1 MPCRRLAAAMVAV
14 ALAAAAACG
23 GGGSGDNDDA
33 ARATPTSTTTTAP
46 PDTTTTTAPPT
57 TTTVPF
63 DLASLRPPA
72 PATDPAAL
80 AAQIVAAETTIRQPG
95 VAEPDLAAAGLAQ
108 QVAYRQLGDHPEWDA
123 AVLAALPPEL
133 QPIAEIHAAARRDLR
148 ALTGSPSTEMPAW
161 RIQAPA
167 PAADLVAWYQEAEA
181 ATGVPWT
188 YLAAINLV
196 ETGMG
201 RIHGL
206 STAGA
211 QGPMQFLPSTW
222 EGYGGGGDIEDPRAS
237 ILAAGRLL
245 AANGASGDM
254 NAAIFSYNHDNRYVR
269 AVSGYAE
276 LISEHPGAYAG
287 FHAWGIWYWTT
298 AGDIY
303 LPIGWESPERMP
315 VDQYIA
321 AHPNGT

>member
-1 MPCRRLAAAMVAV
+1 MFRRPVAALAALVT
-14 ALAAAAACG
+14 LTLAAAACG
-23 GGGSGDNDDA
+23 GGSGDDA
-33 ARATPTSTTTTAP
+33 GGEAPATTATVPAETTATTAP
-46 PDTTTTTAPPT
+46 ATT

-63 DLASLRPPA
+63 DPAALRPPA

-80 AAQIVAAETTIRQPG
+80 AAQIADAEATNRRPAVGT
-95 VAEPDLAAAGLAQ
+95 PDLAAAGLAQ

-133 QPIAEIHAAARRDLR
+133 QPVAAAHAAARRDLR

-161 RIQAPA
+161 RIQT
-167 PAADLVAWYQEAEA
+167 PAAPVDLLAWYHEAEA
-181 ATGVPWT
+181 ATGVPWQ
-188 YLAAINLV
+188 YLAAVNLV

-222 EGYGGGGDIEDPRAS
+222 DIYGAGDIDDPHAA
-237 ILAAGRLL
+237 ILAAARLL
-245 AANGASGDM
+245 AANGAPADM
-254 NAAIFSYNHDNRYVR
+254 DAALYSYNHDVRYVR
-269 AVSGYAE
+269 AVTRYAE
-276 LISEHPGAYAG
+276 LIASHPGAYAG

-303 LPIGWESPERMP
+303 LPIGWESPERVP
-315 VDQYIA
+315 VDQYVA
-321 AHPNGT
+321 AHPNGA

>member
-1 MPCRRLAAAMVAV
+1 VPCRRLARAVVAV
-14 ALAAAAACG
+14 AVAATAACG
-23 GGGSGDNDDA
+23 GGGSDDDA
-33 ARATPTSTTTTAP
+33 ARPTTTTTAP
-46 PDTTTTTAPPT
+46 PDTTTTTMAPTT

-63 DLASLRPPA
+63 DPATLRPPA
-72 PATDPAAL
+72 PATDPVAL
-80 AAQIVAAETTIRQPG
+80 AEQIAAAEATIRQPA
-95 VAEPDLAAAGLAQ
+95 VAAPDLAAAGLAQ

-123 AVLAALPPEL
+123 AVLAALPPDL
-133 QPIAEIHAAARRDLR
+133 QPIAETHAAARRDLR

-167 PAADLVAWYQEAEA
+167 PAADLVAWYHEAEA
-181 ATGVPWT
+181 ASGAPWQ

-196 ETGMG
+196 ETGIG

-222 EGYGGGGDIEDPRAS
+222 EIYGEGDIEDPHAA
-237 ILAAGRLL
+237 ILGAGRLL
-245 AANGASGDM
+245 AANGAPGDM
-254 NAAIFSYNHDNRYVR
+254 EAALFSYNHDTRYVR
-269 AVSGYAE
+269 AVSRYAE
-276 LISEHPGAYAG
+276 LIAEHPGAYAG
-287 FHAWGIWYWTT
+287 FHAWGIWFWTT

-303 LPIGWESPERMP
+303 LPIGWESAERVP
-315 VDQYIA
+315 VDQYVA

>member
-1 MPCRRLAAAMVAV
+1 VPCRRLARAVVAV
-14 ALAAAAACG
+14 ALAATAACG
-23 GGGSGDNDDA
+23 GGGSDDDA
-33 ARATPTSTTTTAP
+33 ARDTS
-46 PDTTTTTAPPT
+46 TTTTTAPPETTTTTAPAT

-63 DLASLRPPA
+63 DPSTLRPPA
-72 PATDPAAL
+72 PAADPVAL
-80 AAQIVAAETTIRQPG
+80 AGQIAAAEATIRQPG
-95 VAEPDLAAAGLAQ
+95 VAAPDLAAAGLAQ
-108 QVAYRQLGDHPEWDA
+108 QVAYRQLGDHPGWDA
-123 AVLAALPPEL
+123 AVLAALAPDL
-133 QPIAEIHAAARRDLR
+133 QPVASTHAAARRDLR

-167 PAADLVAWYQEAEA
+167 PAADLVAWYHEAEA
-181 ATGVPWT
+181 ASGVPWQ

-196 ETGMG
+196 ETGIG

-222 EGYGGGGDIEDPRAS
+222 EIYGQGDIEDPHAA

-245 AANGASGDM
+245 AANGAPGDM
-254 NAAIFSYNHDNRYVR
+254 DAALFSYNHDDRYVR
-269 AVSGYAE
+269 AVSRYAE
-276 LISEHPGAYAG
+276 LIAQHAGAYAG
-287 FHAWGIWYWTT
+287 VHAWGIWYWTT

-303 LPIGWESPERMP
+303 LPIGWESAERVP
-315 VDQYIA
+315 VDQYVA

>member
-1 MPCRRLAAAMVAV
+1 VPCRRLARAVVAV
-14 ALAAAAACG
+14 AVAVAATAACG
-23 GGGSGDNDDA
+23 GGSDDDA
-33 ARATPTSTTTTAP
+33 ARPTTTTTALPETTTTAP
-46 PDTTTTTAPPT
+46 TT

-63 DLASLRPPA
+63 DPATLRPPA
-72 PATDPAAL
+72 PATDPVAL
-80 AAQIVAAETTIRQPG
+80 AEQIAAAEATIRQPG
-95 VAEPDLAAAGLAQ
+95 VAAPDLASAGLAQ
-108 QVAYRQLGDHPEWDA
+108 QVSYRQLGDHPEWDA
-123 AVLAALPPEL
+123 AVFAGLPPEL
-133 QPIAEIHAAARRDLR
+133 QPIAATHAAARRDLR

-167 PAADLVAWYQEAEA
+167 PAADLEAWYHEAEA
-181 ATGVPWT
+181 ASGVPWQ

-196 ETGMG
+196 ETGIG

-222 EGYGGGGDIEDPRAS
+222 EIYGEGDIEDPHAA
-237 ILAAGRLL
+237 ILGAGRLL
-245 AANGASGDM
+245 AANGAPGDM
-254 NAAIFSYNHDNRYVR
+254 EAALFSYNHDDRYVR
-269 AVSGYAE
+269 AVSSYAE
-276 LISEHPGAYAG
+276 LIAEHPGAYAG

-303 LPIGWESPERMP
+303 LPIGWESAERVP
-315 VDQYIA
+315 VDQYVT